1 MLMKSIGTN
10 IKQFRTEKGLSQDCL
25 ASTLFVTRQTV
36 SNYETGRSHP
46 DLDMLQKIAE
56 ALNVDVLQLLY
67 GKPLPPE
74 KQASKKKLFV
84 LTAIFIGLLLLT
96 AGLYPYTWNLHHN
109 YYISAPH
116 ILVRLILIPLTLAFL
131 GAVMIQIIDY
141 FFNIGKQENKFLKA
155 GRITT
160 VSVLAANIL
169 FVLPYIIWSCFAFFH
184 ALANYDSIS
193 LTFTRIPVYHETA
206 FFFFM
211 LMYNY
216 PYVYIFAGMSLWLF
230 CPNKRIE

>member
-1 MLMKSIGTN
+1 MLSKSIGTN
-10 IKQFRTEKGLSQDCL
+10 IKQFRTEKGLSQDCF

-56 ALNVDVLQLLY
+56 ALDVDVLQLLY

-84 LTAIFIGLLLLT
+84 LTAIFVGLLLLT
-96 AGLYPYTWNLHHN
+96 ASLYPYTWDLHRNH
-109 YYISAPH
+109 YVSAPH
-116 ILVRLILIPLTLAFL
+116 ILVRLILIPIMFTFL
-131 GAVMIQIIDY
+131 GAVIIQIIDY
-141 FFNIGKQENKFLKA
+141 FLNIGKQENKFLKA
-155 GRITT
+155 GRITAI
-160 VSVLAANIL
+160 SVLAANFL
-169 FVLPYIIWSCFAFFH
+169 FILPYIIWFCAAFFQL
-184 ALANYDSIS
+184 LAGYDSIS
-193 LTFTRIPVYHETA
+193 MTFPRIPVYHEIA